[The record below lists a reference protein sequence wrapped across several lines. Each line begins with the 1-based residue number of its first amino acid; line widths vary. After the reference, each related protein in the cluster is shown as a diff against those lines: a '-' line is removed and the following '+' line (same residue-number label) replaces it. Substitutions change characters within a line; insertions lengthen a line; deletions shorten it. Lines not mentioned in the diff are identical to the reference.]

1 MSVRIETDDIVLLSI
16 EESYAREIFQE
27 LTPEITRYMSPK
39 PAERIEETLF
49 FIYESRESMR
59 RGRDLILVITK
70 KENGEFLGCC
80 GLQGK
85 RNPRTPELGIW
96 IKKSAHG
103 NKYGRKAIIALA
115 WWAAETIDFDYII
128 YPVDK
133 ANIASRKIAEALG
146 GIIFEEKKARTMSG
160 DYLDEVVF
168 KILYEILK
176 CSSGMATGAKRTGS
190 GEAGCFTR
198 APTYSGSGEQG

>member
-1 MSVRIETDDIVLLSI
+1 MPPLFFKEHARIDLMSVRIEADSVVLLSI

-39 PAERIEETLF
+39 PAEKIEETLF

-59 RGRDLILVITK
+59 KGRDLILVITK
-70 KENGEFLGCC
+70 KGDGEFLGCC

-85 RNPRTPELGIW
+85 RNPGTPELGIW

-103 NKYGRKAIIALA
+103 NKYGREAIIALA
-115 WWAAETIDFDYII
+115 LWAVETIDFDYII

-133 ANIASRKIAEALG
+133 ANVASRKIPEALG
-146 GIIFEEKKARTMSG
+146 GIIFEEKKVRTRSG
-160 DYLDEVVF
+160 GYLDEVIY
-168 KILYEILK
+168 KISYEMLR
-176 CSSGMATGAKRTGS
+176 SGNGR
-190 GEAGCFTR
+190 R
-198 APTYSGSGEQG
+198 Q